1 MSDITPMHW
10 YLLQCKPNQQKRAE
24 AHLINQGFETFSP
37 ELRAERL
44 YRRQRIVRTE
54 AVFPGYVFIQ
64 LSPNSNWRALHAT
77 RGVSRLVSFNGSP
90 HIVPDD
96 LVMGLQ
102 QQYSAELAPMALFK
116 AGDCVQI
123 TEGCFKNMDAIVN
136 AVTSDERIIVLLNI
150 LHSEQMIAFPAGQLA
165 KAG

>member
-1 MSDITPMHW
+1 MSTVSNMNW

-24 AHLINQGFETFSP
+24 EHLTNQGFETYSP
-37 ELRAERL
+37 EIRAERII
-44 YRRQRIVRTE
+44 RRQRIVRVE

-64 LSPNSNWRALHAT
+64 LNPASNWRALHAT

-96 LVMGLQ
+96 LVLGLR
-102 QQYSAELAPMALFK
+102 QQYSTELAPKALFK
-116 AGDCVQI
+116 AGDSVQI
-123 TEGCFKNMDAIVN
+123 IEGCFKNIDAIVK
-136 AVTSDERIIVLLNI
+136 AVTSDARIIVLLKI
-150 LHSEQMIAFPAGQLA
+150 LQSEQTLAFPVEQLA

>member
-1 MSDITPMHW
+1 MSLLNGVNW

-24 AHLINQGFETFSP
+24 EHLVNQGFEMYSP
-37 ELRAERL
+37 EIRAERII
-44 YRRQRIVRTE
+44 RRQRIVRVE

-64 LSPNSNWRALHAT
+64 LNPDSNWRALHAT

-96 LVMGLQ
+96 LVLALQ
-102 QQYSAELAPMALFK
+102 QQYSAELAPKALFK

-123 TEGCFKNMDAIVN
+123 TEGCFKNIEAIVK
-136 AVTSDERIIVLLNI
+136 AVTSDARIVVLLKI
-150 LHSEQMIAFPAGQLA
+150 LHSEQMLAFPVQQLA
-165 KAG
+165 RAG